1 MNYDKVSHIVP
12 ELDDDEELQALSA
25 ALPPRT
31 IDCKHKVLYTC
42 LGAVLTTKLFVVGW
56 LIAQGV
62 AADLLWSLFHW

>member
-1 MNYDKVSHIVP
+1 MNYDRVSHIVP
-12 ELDDDEELQALSA
+12 DLDDDEELQALSVP
-25 ALPPRT
+25 LPPRT

-42 LGAVLTTKLFVVGW
+42 LGVVLTTKLFVVGW